1 VRVSNLGKRLEDVK
15 KTLPDP
21 LSPIPSPTM
30 EAPSPAESPVDDNV
44 DNVEPVDMELSS
56 SDDDG

>member
-1 VRVSNLGKRLEDVK
+1 LGKRLEDVK